1 MTRQM
6 SMTTR
11 KELVEALRVRYRRA
25 AFGDRIQILDE
36 FVALTGYHRKHAIR
50 VLREEV
56 ATAKAARTRNR
67 LYDEAVRQALTVLW
81 EAADRVCGKPLKALI
96 PMLVDAMERHGHLDL
111 DPVIKTKVMQV
122 SAATID
128 RVLAPARLHIDGQ
141 RKRRKGIGSAIR
153 RSIPV
158 RTFADWRDPPSGFFE
173 IDMVEHCGG
182 VKTEGEFVDTLTLT
196 DIASGWT
203 ECVAMRVREQML
215 VVEAFDKVAAEPPFT
230 MLGVDSDND
239 SAFMSQ
245 SVFDYCKGHGLEQTR
260 SRAYKKNDQAWVE
273 QKNGAVVRRLVGY
286 GRLSGGDAVRALE
299 LLYASSRLYINFFQP
314 SFKLKSKTRDGAR
327 VHKVYF
333 TPATPCDRLLT
344 HSSIE
349 PVIKEKLNAQ
359 FKGLDPVRL
368 LQEIRLVQQTL
379 SDLAAH
385 GVRAEGPPAKMPD
398 VEVFLKSL
406 SSAWKDGEVRP
417 THRKQPTAKHW
428 WRTRVDPF
436 ADAWP
441 VVEGWLTT
449 DPTVSAKAL
458 MERLA
463 AMVPDA
469 YASKAQLRTLQRRV
483 KAWRAE
489 RAKEMILGRLRI
501 NFSSFDSKPLPRSR
515 LGFQISGPS
524 VELGPDSTRE
534 GMLQRSE
541 IMALWDDSHWVD
553 GYVARITNVFA
564 GGNTA
569 WIDFGYEALLAH
581 QGTGHVGWR
590 QLVSEQPTG
599 VSDLLAVACISMQ
612 LNRRV
617 QLRATNDGRITAI
630 QTVS

>member
-1 MTRQM
+1 
-6 SMTTR
+6 MTTR
-11 KELVEALRVRYRRA
+11 KELVGALRERYRSA
-25 AFGDRIQILDE
+25 TFGERIKILDE

-81 EAADRVCGKPLKALI
+81 EAADRVCGKRLKALI

-111 DPVIKTKVMQV
+111 DPVIKTKVLQV

-128 RVLAPARLHIDGQ
+128 RVLAATRSHIDGQ

-158 RTFADWRDPPSGFFE
+158 RTFADWLDPPPGFFE

-182 VKTEGEFVDTLTLT
+182 VKTDGDFVHTLTMT

-203 ECVAMRVREQML
+203 ECVAMRMREQML
-215 VVEAFDKVAAEPPFT
+215 IVEAFDTVASALPFA

-239 SAFMSQ
+239 SSFMSQ
-245 SVFDYCKGHGLEQTR
+245 SVFNYCKGHGLVQTR

-273 QKNGAVVRRLVGY
+273 QKNGAIVRRLVGY
-286 GRLSGGDAVRALE
+286 GRLSGAAATKALAQ
-299 LLYASSRLYINFFQP
+299 LYASSRLYINFFQP

-333 TPATPCDRLLT
+333 TPATPCDRLLA
-344 HSSIE
+344 HSSVGPAIR
-349 PVIKEKLNAQ
+349 EKLTAQ
-359 FKGLDPVRL
+359 FMSLDPMRL
-368 LQEIRLVQQTL
+368 LQEIRLAQQTL
-379 SDLAAH
+379 SDMAAH
-385 GVRAEGPPAKMPD
+385 GVSAQVAAGTPAIAD
-398 VEVFLKSL
+398 FVVSL
-406 SSAWKDGEVRP
+406 ASAWKDGEARP

-428 WRTRVDPF
+428 WKTRVDPF

-441 VVEGWLTT
+441 AIEGWLIAE
-449 DPTVSAKAL
+449 PAASAKAL

-463 AMVPDA
+463 TLVPDA

-489 RAKEMILGRLRI
+489 RAKEMVLGRLRT
-501 NFSSFDSKPLPRSR
+501 
-515 LGFQISGPS
+515 
-524 VELGPDSTRE
+524 PDAMPIE
-534 GMLQRSE
+534 
-541 IMALWDDSHWVD
+541 V
-553 GYVARITNVFA
+553 
-564 GGNTA
+564 
-569 WIDFGYEALLAH
+569 
-581 QGTGHVGWR
+581 
-590 QLVSEQPTG
+590 
-599 VSDLLAVACISMQ
+599 
-612 LNRRV
+612 
-617 QLRATNDGRITAI
+617 
-630 QTVS
+630 